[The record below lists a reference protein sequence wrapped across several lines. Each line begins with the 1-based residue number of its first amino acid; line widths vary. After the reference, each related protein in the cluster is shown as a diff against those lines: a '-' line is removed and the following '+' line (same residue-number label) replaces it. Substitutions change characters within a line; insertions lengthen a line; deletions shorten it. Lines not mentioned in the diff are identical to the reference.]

1 MPIDQLQTEVLA
13 KLSKKKDALELNLK
27 NEKQEREKMN
37 QKMQQVRRAHQVD
50 ISNVKTKVKV
60 NLEELFERKLDAM
73 QECFNKETE
82 HVY

>member
-1 MPIDQLQTEVLA
+1 MLA
-13 KLSKKKDALELNLK
+13 KLSKKKDDLELNLK

-73 QECFNKETE
+73 
-82 HVY
+82 